1 MVLRHR
7 CGPAGDLHQP
17 RWPARADD
25 GRQLLPSQGH
35 ELVVVEQI
43 PLRIECAA
51 EEHPEEDMA
60 VGGAPRKLRAGKTDR
75 QRPPPLDARHH
86 HTGGI
91 ERMGDLL
98 AGVPEDD
105 DGRTRVFDAGKL
117 RGERIVCRCDHP
129 GRDRRRQRHDHSVG
143 LDRRRATGPRHEDH
157 APPA

>member
-7 CGPAGDLHQP
+7 CWPAGDLHQP
-17 RWPARADD
+17 RWPAGADN
-25 GRQLLPSQGH
+25 GRQLLPGQGH

-43 PLRIECAA
+43 PLRVEGAA

-60 VGGAPRKLRAGKTDR
+60 VGGARRKLRAGKTDR

-86 HTGGI
+86 HTSSIKG
-91 ERMGDLL
+91 MGDLF

-105 DGRTRVFDAGKL
+105 DGRTCVFDPGKL
-117 RGERIVCRCDHP
+117 RSERTIRRCDHP
-129 GRDRRRQRHDHSVG
+129 GRDRSRQRYDHSVG
-143 LDRRRATGPRHEDH
+143 LDRRRVTGPRHEDH